1 MSNDDVVCAEDLEV
15 VRAKV
20 VRTRR
25 KVMIAAVVTPLAAA
39 PFAGF
44 FVYYLM
50 FQDLAVSGLVAG
62 VFVLLGVP
70 VLIHWWRHYRS
81 IFLQLDL
88 LDQRVRSGET
98 VYGSQVAFHSYG

>member
-1 MSNDDVVCAEDLEV
+1 MSNDDVVRAEDLAVVRAEV
-15 VRAKV
+15 VRA
-20 VRTRR
+20 RR

-39 PFAGF
+39 LVAGF
-44 FVYYLM
+44 LVYYLL
-50 FQDLAVSGLVAG
+50 FQDLAVSGLFAG

-70 VLIHWWRHYRS
+70 VLIHWWRHYRN
-81 IFLQLDL
+81 IFRQLDL